1 MPRAKGRLHWR
12 SWERLRV
19 RVFDSQGYRCACGCG
34 GLPVELHHVNGDRT
48 DNRLEN
54 LKGLTTA
61 CHIRTH
67 DRLRGQPKA
76 QRWRELVR
84 ELTTK

>member
-12 SWERLRV
+12 VWERLRA
-19 RVFDSQGYRCACGCG
+19 RVFNEQGYRCACGCG
-34 GLPVELHHVNGDRT
+34 EIPAELHHVNGDRT

-76 QRWRELVR
+76 QRWRDLVR
-84 ELTTK
+84 ELRR

>member
-1 MPRAKGRLHWR
+1 MPRARGRLHWR
-12 SWERLRV
+12 PWERLRR

-34 GLPVELHHVNGDRT
+34 EIPTKLHHVNGDRT
-48 DNRLEN
+48 DNRTEN
-54 LKGLTTA
+54 LSGLSTA

-76 QRWRELVR
+76 QRWCDMVR
-84 ELTTK
+84 ELRR